1 MIILASQSPR
11 RKELL
16 SLITDD
22 FIVCPAEGEENK
34 DSFIDPSDLV
44 MSLSQQKALEVGK
57 KYNDDV
63 IIGADTIVVCE
74 GQVLGK
80 PKNPDDSRRMLRL
93 LSGRTHGVYTGTS
106 IYKSGKIYS
115 FYQKTDVTF
124 YNLTDEEIEWYIST
138 GEPSDKAGAYG
149 IQGYGALLIKEINGD
164 FYTVMGLSVGKLKR
178 ELEKIIDL

>member
-16 SLITDD
+16 SLITED
-22 FIVCPAEGEENK
+22 FIICPAEGEEKK
-34 DSFIDPSDLV
+34 DLSISPSDLV
-44 MSLSQQKALEVGK
+44 MNLSQQKALEVGQ
-57 KYNDDV
+57 KYKNDV

-74 GQVLGK
+74 GEVLGK
-80 PKNPDDSRRMLRL
+80 PVDEEDSRRMLSL

-106 IYKSGKIYS
+106 IYKNGKISS

-124 YNLTDEEIEWYIST
+124 FDLTDEEIEWYIST

-178 ELEKIIDL
+178 ELIKIIDL